1 MDKIEKAKRL
11 LIDTDWTT
19 GQIREHLKCRGQVIS
34 DALKELGST
43 FSKDRK
49 RRMYRRSK
57 LGDKNPMAGKCG
69 SKHHNYIGI
78 IDDCKGYKL
87 ILKPD
92 WYTGRK
98 GSKHIFL
105 HSAVY
110 CHFSK
115 LTEVPKG
122 YVVHHC
128 DQNKHNNV
136 FSNLV
141 MMTLAEHAAFHKVIE
156 GATTISKEST
166 LKWVEARRAT
176 KVAVI

>member
-1 MDKIEKAKRL
+1 MNKIEKAKEL
-11 LIDTDWTT
+11 LRTTDLTN
-19 GQIREHLKCRGQVIS
+19 GQIRSQLKCRGQIVS
-34 DALKELGST
+34 DALKELGAT

-49 RRMYRRSK
+49 RRMYSVSK
-57 LGDKNPMAGKCG
+57 LGDKNPMKGKYG
-69 SKHHNYIGI
+69 VEHPNYRGV

-87 ILKPD
+87 ILKPE

-110 CHFSK
+110 CEASN

-122 YVVHHC
+122 YVIHHC
-128 DQNKHNNV
+128 DQNPHNNY
-136 FSNLV
+136 FSNLILV
-141 MMTLAEHAAFHKVIE
+141 TLAEHASLHKFIE

-166 LKWVEARRAT
+166 AKWLEARRAN
-176 KVAVI
+176 K

>member
-1 MDKIEKAKRL
+1 MNKIEQAKEL
-11 LIDTDWTT
+11 LRTTDLTS
-19 GQIREHLKCRGQVIS
+19 GQIRQTLSCRGQVVS

-49 RRMYRRSK
+49 RRMYSKSK
-57 LGDKNPMAGKCG
+57 LGDKNPMKGKCG
-69 SKHHNYIGI
+69 TDHHNYKGV
-78 IDDCKGYKL
+78 IDDSKGYKL
-87 ILKPD
+87 ILKPI

-110 CHFSK
+110 CHFSN

-122 YVVHHC
+122 HVIHHC
-128 DQNKHNNV
+128 DQNPHNNY
-136 FSNLV
+136 FSNLIL
-141 MMTLAEHAAFHKVIE
+141 MTLAEHAAYHKFIE

-166 LKWVEARRAT
+166 AKWLEARRAT
-176 KVAVI
+176 K